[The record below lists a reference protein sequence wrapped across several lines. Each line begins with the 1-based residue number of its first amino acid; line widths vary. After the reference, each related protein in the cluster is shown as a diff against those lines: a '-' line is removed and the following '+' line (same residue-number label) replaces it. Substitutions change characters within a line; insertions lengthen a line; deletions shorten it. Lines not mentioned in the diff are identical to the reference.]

1 MSHSPTAFH
10 RTLRWLL
17 IGGFAGALLL
27 LIWSAVIEPRLIFEE
42 YYDVAIPNLPPEW
55 ENQRVALIADPQV
68 GIWLSNVDTVRR
80 IVAKLVKM
88 RPAAV
93 FIAGDFI
100 YEPPPD
106 QNVGRGELREQRA
119 ATREDIEK
127 IVELLRPLTSANIP
141 TFAVLGTHDH
151 AGPPMKPRQS
161 ELVRQA
167 LERLGIHVLSDRAVQ
182 LPSPHGSQPSDLWLV
197 GLSSHAAHGD
207 HSQAALAQLPA
218 DAPRLVLMHNPDSF
232 ADLPAGTAPLAMAGH
247 THGGQVK
254 FPFLLLRR
262 LLGRVDSEPRPISG
276 WIEDEGA
283 ADNHLYVNRGI
294 GFSRLPV
301 RFNAPPEITVFT
313 LRSSKKG

>member
-1 MSHSPTAFH
+1 MSHSSSGIR

-17 IGGFAGALLL
+17 IGGFAGALFL
-27 LIWSAVIEPRLIFEE
+27 LIWSALIEPRLIFEE

-55 ENQRVALIADPQV
+55 QNQRVALIADPQV

-106 QNVGRGELREQRA
+106 RHAGPRELREQRA
-119 ATREDIEK
+119 ATREDIDK
-127 IVELLRPLTSANIP
+127 VVELLRPLTAANIP
-141 TFAVLGTHDH
+141 TFAVLGNHDH
-151 AGPPMKPRQS
+151 AGPNQPRQS

-182 LPSPHGSQPSDLWLV
+182 LPSPQGSRLSDLWLV
-197 GLSSHAAHGD
+197 GLSSHAAQGD

-262 LLGRVDSEPRPISG
+262 LLGRVESEPRPISG
-276 WIEDEGA
+276 WIEDEGTA
-283 ADNHLYVNRGI
+283 GNHLYVNRGI

-313 LRSSKKG
+313 LRSGRSG